1 MYQGGYQQR
10 LFLLKLWV
18 RRELRTSYAGT
29 AGGLLWA
36 ILSPLLTIGIYYL
49 VFAVVLQVRIP
60 QLATA
65 GGFFFYLLSGLL
77 PWLATNQGLT
87 KAANSLLAHES
98 FLRRHGFPVEILPAT
113 AVIVGLVPQ
122 LVGTLIL
129 FVLLLI
135 NTGGMPGPWWLLP
148 LVLAGQLLLVG
159 GLGSV
164 LSVFALHLKD
174 TTQVLPSLLRLL
186 FYCSPILYSK
196 SLVPEDFH
204 WLFLLNPFAC
214 MAQMYH
220 GVILGFEVTL
230 AEIIGFLLWTL
241 ILGGGGLLL
250 FRRLGESLGEA
261 D

>member
-1 MYQGGYQQR
+1 MYQGGYRQR

-18 RRELRTSYAGT
+18 QRELRTRYAGT
-29 AGGLLWA
+29 AGGLAWA
-36 ILSPLLTIGIYYL
+36 VLSPLLTIAIYYL
-49 VFAVVLQVRIP
+49 VFAVVLKVRIP
-60 QLATA
+60 QMASA

-77 PWLATNQGLT
+77 PWLAVNEGLT

-113 AVIVGLVPQ
+113 AVIAGLVPQ
-122 LVGTLIL
+122 LAGTLIL
-129 FVLLLI
+129 FALLLV
-135 NTGGMPGPWWLLP
+135 NGGPNGPWWLLP
-148 LVLAGQLLLVG
+148 FLLVGQLLLTG
-159 GLGSV
+159 GLGAV

-196 SLVPEDFH
+196 SLVPQDYH

-214 MAQMYH
+214 LAQMYH
-220 GVILGFEVTL
+220 SVVLGFEVTG
-230 AEIIGFLLWTL
+230 AEVAGFLLWTL
-241 ILGGGGLLL
+241 VLGGGGLYL
-250 FRRLGESLGEA
+250 FSRLQDNLGEA